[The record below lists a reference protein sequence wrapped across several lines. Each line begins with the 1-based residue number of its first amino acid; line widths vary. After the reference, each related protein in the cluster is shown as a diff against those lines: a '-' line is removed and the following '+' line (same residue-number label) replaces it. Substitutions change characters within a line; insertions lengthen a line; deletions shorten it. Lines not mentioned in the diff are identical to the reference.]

1 VVVALRPPIGASGSL
16 QPADHEGGTVRI
28 TEHDR
33 HQLYRRLTDII
44 GPDEAD
50 TLMELLPPVGWAEVA
65 TKPDLTHQSALT
77 DVRFDA
83 IDRRFERV
91 DQRFDEI
98 DRHFDEV
105 DRRFE
110 QVDRRFE
117 QVDRRFEQV
126 NQRFDAIDRRFERVD
141 QRLGH
146 IEHRL
151 VEHDARFDAVDARL
165 DTVRASIEHLGTTTD
180 LKLDAVEYRFIS
192 ELHRTMRMNLLVT
205 IGVLGTLV
213 TVMAGIAA

>member
-16 QPADHEGGTVRI
+16 QPVDHEGGTVRI

-65 TKPDLTHQSALT
+65 TKPDLIHQSALT

-117 QVDRRFEQV
+117 QVNR
-126 NQRFDAIDRRFERVD
+126 RFDAIDRRFERVD

-151 VEHDARFDAVDARL
+151 VEHDARFDAVDAGL
-165 DTVRASIEHLGTTTD
+165 DTMRASIEHLGITTD
-180 LKLDAVEYRFIS
+180 LKLDAVESRFIS

-205 IGVLGTLV
+205 IGVLGALV